1 MSGKDQRCANCASP
15 LTGRWCAQCG
25 QKALTDADRRI
36 GHLLGQ
42 FAHELLHVEGKLP
55 RTLGALV
62 FRPGLPSAAY
72 LKGQRAAWLSPIG
85 LFLLVNLLYFI
96 APPMTDFNLSLDE
109 QYHMQPYSALI
120 QPLVDARLARR
131 EIAFADYAEQY
142 GQLNLNL
149 ARSLIILHLPLLA
162 LALKLLFFRRP
173 TYFAEHFVVAT
184 HLFTFLLLLAL
195 VIYPLAWLIWWL
207 AQAGLGIDATG
218 FLARLWGAMPVVFLV
233 HWWLSLKRVYQ
244 LGWFR
249 AFLAA
254 FAFLLATVVS
264 HFVFRL
270 IQFLAVFTA
279 S

>member
-1 MSGKDQRCANCASP
+1 M
-15 LTGRWCAQCG
+15 RWCSQCG
-25 QKALTDADRRI
+25 QKALTDSDRRI

-55 RTLGALV
+55 RTVGTLI
-62 FRPGLPSAAY
+62 FKPGLPSAAY
-72 LKGQRAAWLSPIG
+72 LAGQRVTYLSPIG

-131 EIAFADYAEQY
+131 EVAFADYAEQY
-142 GQLNLNL
+142 GQLNLDL

-173 TYFAEHFVVAT
+173 TYYAEHFVVAT
-184 HLFTFLLLLAL
+184 HLFTFLLLVAL
-195 VIYPLAWLIWWL
+195 VLYPLAWLIAWL
-207 AQAGLGIDATG
+207 GQAGFVSDWRG
-218 FLARLWGAMPVVFLV
+218 FLALLWRAMPVVILL
-233 HWWLSLKRVYQ
+233 HWWLALKQVYE
-244 LGWFR
+244 LGWIR

-254 FAFLLATVVS
+254 LAFLLATVLS

-270 IQFLAVFTA
+270 VQFLAVFAA

>member
-1 MSGKDQRCANCASP
+1 
-15 LTGRWCAQCG
+15 
-25 QKALTDADRRI
+25 
-36 GHLLGQ
+36 
-42 FAHELLHVEGKLP
+42 
-55 RTLGALV
+55 
-62 FRPGLPSAAY
+62 
-72 LKGQRAAWLSPIG
+72 
-85 LFLLVNLLYFI
+85 
-96 APPMTDFNLSLDE
+96 
-109 QYHMQPYSALI
+109 
-120 QPLVDARLARR
+120 
-131 EIAFADYAEQY
+131 
-142 GQLNLNL
+142 
-149 ARSLIILHLPLLA
+149 
-162 LALKLLFFRRP
+162 
-173 TYFAEHFVVAT
+173 
-184 HLFTFLLLLAL
+184 

-270 IQFLAVFTA
+270 IQFLAVFAA